1 MKSKKKVFTKNGT
14 LFSPN
19 SGEDQK
25 KVFTKNG
32 TRRVARNSQ
41 WGGQIFG
48 LGAEPPAAEGQS
60 GLGAKTPAA
69 EGWGSE
75 GEAPSRHKHGGLG
88 AEPQHSKIL
97 HFFAKIA

>member
-1 MKSKKKVFTKNGT
+1 MFCVYRGANLCWALGDNLQVCPIFNIGGDEPRPSFFFQVSKLKEEQKKVFSQNGT

-19 SGEDQK
+19 SGEDPK

-41 WGGQIFG
+41 WGRR
-48 LGAEPPAAEGQS
+48 S
-60 GLGAKTPAA
+60 
-69 EGWGSE
+69 
-75 GEAPSRHKHGGLG
+75 
-88 AEPQHSKIL
+88 PQHSKIL